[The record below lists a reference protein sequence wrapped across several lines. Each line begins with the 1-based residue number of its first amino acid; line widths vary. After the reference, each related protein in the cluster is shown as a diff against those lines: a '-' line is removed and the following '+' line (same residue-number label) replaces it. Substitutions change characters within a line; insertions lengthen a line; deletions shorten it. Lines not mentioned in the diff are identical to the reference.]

1 MHIKIVFILL
11 VCGVLSACV
20 TVGGEKKPDNEK
32 ASAINVQLGI
42 GYLQQ
47 NNLELANQ
55 KLKKALKQDPDS
67 ASAHNAFGI
76 LQERLEQK
84 DKAEY
89 HYKRATK
96 LDPENSAAA
105 NNYGA
110 FLCRNGREAESEKY
124 FLQALE
130 NPLYKTPEFAYANAA
145 ICLLRIDQRDKAK
158 IYLQKALTAKS
169 NFSTALIASARLEFE
184 DNNFS
189 EAKLY
194 IDRFHRVAEPTAN
207 SLWLAI
213 RTELQMD
220 ANRDVDELSQKLKT
234 NFPDSEE
241 YKSWL
246 KTQ

>member
-1 MHIKIVFILL
+1 
-11 VCGVLSACV
+11 
-20 TVGGEKKPDNEK
+20 
-32 ASAINVQLGI
+32 
-42 GYLQQ
+42 
-47 NNLELANQ
+47 
-55 KLKKALKQDPDS
+55 LKQNPDS

-76 LQERLEQK
+76 LQERLSQK

-96 LDPENSAAA
+96 LDPKNSEAA

-110 FLCRNGREAESEKY
+110 FLCRNNREADSEEY
-124 FLQALE
+124 FLKALK

-145 ICLLRIDQRDKAK
+145 ICLLRIEQRDRARD
-158 IYLQKALTAKS
+158 YLQKALAARS
-169 NFSTALIASARLEFE
+169 NFSTALIALARVEFE
-184 DNNFS
+184 ENNFS

-246 KTQ
+246 KIQ

>member
-1 MHIKIVFILL
+1 MVYAL
-11 VCGVLSACV
+11 LSACV
-20 TVGGEKKPDNEK
+20 TDGVRVSDDEK

-47 NNLELANQ
+47 NNFELASQ
-55 KLKKALKQDPDS
+55 KLNKALKQNPDS

-76 LQERLEQK
+76 LQERLSQK

-96 LDPENSAAA
+96 LDPKNSEAA

-110 FLCRNGREAESEKY
+110 FLCRNNREADSEEY
-124 FLQALE
+124 FLKALK

-145 ICLLRIDQRDKAK
+145 ICLLRIEQRDRARD
-158 IYLQKALTAKS
+158 YLQKALAARS
-169 NFSTALIASARLEFE
+169 NFSTALIALARVEFE
-184 DNNFS
+184 ENNFS

-246 KTQ
+246 KIQ